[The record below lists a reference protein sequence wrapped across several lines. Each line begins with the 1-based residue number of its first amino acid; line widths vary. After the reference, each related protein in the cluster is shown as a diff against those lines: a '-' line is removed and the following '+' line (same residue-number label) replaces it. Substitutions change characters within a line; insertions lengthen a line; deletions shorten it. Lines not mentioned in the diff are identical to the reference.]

1 MDMVVS
7 MAAVSV
13 AACLVTLSRVVGWR
27 LILKHATLVDVVFTI
42 GIGFA
47 FMGTLTGML
56 VAVLGG
62 LLMALTLTCIKRVVN
77 VAAPLAEHVKHTKQ
91 GRGRKPVVLPE
102 GADLSEYTADGKWI
116 YNEAPYA

>member
-1 MDMVVS
+1 MDVVVT

-27 LILKHATLVDVVFTI
+27 RILKHATLVDVAFTI
-42 GIGFA
+42 GLGLA

-62 LLMALTLTCIKRVVN
+62 LLMALTLTILKRVAI
-77 VAAPLAEHVKHTKQ
+77 VAAPLAEQVKQSKS
-91 GRGRKPVVLPE
+91 RKPVVLPE
-102 GADLSEYTADGKWI
+102 GADPSEYTADGKWM
-116 YNEAPYA
+116 YNEAPYV

>member
-13 AACLVTLSRVVGWR
+13 AAFLVTLSRVVGWR
-27 LILKHATLVDVVFTI
+27 RILKHATIVDVVFTI

-62 LLMALTLTCIKRVVN
+62 LIMALTLTCIKRVVN
-77 VAAPLAEHVKHTKQ
+77 TAAPLAEQIKTAKQ
-91 GRGRKPVVLPE
+91 GMGRKPAVPE
-102 GADLSEYTADGKWI
+102 GADQSEYTADGNWI